1 MAGKAAIWNRV
12 RDAFDPAEVLV
23 GERSREIYCER
34 EHSPFELIL
43 EELDPTLK
51 PSRPPIVFFT
61 GHRGS
66 GKSSMLWRLLDRFK
80 RDYFVVYFDI
90 EHNLDSRTANQ
101 IDLLYLIGAT
111 IFRVAEQEGLKP
123 DPENL
128 RLLAD
133 SIYALTE
140 TKKEKTRDQSVDVVD
155 LARNLLCFG
164 AGALGGGFAEKL
176 AEAVLKPFSFTSGL
190 SDEVVR
196 KREIEPQVQ
205 KIVNNVNIIIAD
217 VQVKADRPP
226 LVVVDGL
233 DKLQDYQQA
242 KLIFLD
248 SRALVGPVCRMI
260 YTVPMLIYTA
270 PAFGQAEEEATSH
283 FLPNVKLFEKTSPA
297 RYEPG
302 YEALREVVARRL
314 RPLDLRAADL
324 FEPPALDLLIGKS
337 GGIMRWFVRLVHNAC
352 VRARIRGLDKVD
364 VSVATWAVDDFAARL
379 GQRLTTEQVAALRQV
394 RRNKRPAGGP
404 EAGELL
410 HSLLVVAYRNKRTWF
425 DVHPL
430 IWEELEE

>member
-1 MAGKAAIWNRV
+1 MAGNEAVWAKV
-12 RDAFDPAEVLV
+12 HGAFDPGEVLV
-23 GERSREIYCER
+23 GARSREIYCER
-34 EHSPFELIL
+34 EHSPFELIRR
-43 EELDPTLK
+43 EFDPALK

-111 IFRVAEQEGLKP
+111 IFQVAEQEGLKP

-133 SIYALTE
+133 SVYALTE
-140 TKKEKTRDQSVDVVD
+140 TKKEKKDESLDVVE

-164 AGALGGGFAEKL
+164 AGALGGGFGEKL
-176 AEAVLKPFSFTSGL
+176 AAAVLKPFNFTSGL

-196 KREIEPQVQ
+196 KRQIEPQVQ
-205 KIVNNVNIIIAD
+205 KIITNVNIIIAD

-226 LVVVDGL
+226 LLVVDGL
-233 DKLQDYQQA
+233 DKLQQYEQA

-248 SRALVGPVCRMI
+248 SRALFGPVCRII
-260 YTVPMLIYTA
+260 YTVPMLIYTT
-270 PAFGQAEEEATSH
+270 PAFGQAEEEAASH
-283 FLPNVKLFEKTSPA
+283 FLPSVKLFEKTSAA

-314 RPLDLRAADL
+314 LPLGLRAADL
-324 FEPPALDLLIGKS
+324 FEPEALDLLIGKS
-337 GGIMRWFVRLVHNAC
+337 GGIMRWLIRLVRDAC
-352 VRARIRGLDKVD
+352 IRARIRGQDKVD
-364 VSVATWAVDDFAARL
+364 LSVATWAVDDFAARL
-379 GQRLTTEQVAALRQV
+379 GQRLTMKQIAALRQV
-394 RRNKRPAGGP
+394 RENKRPAGDA